1 MSRSTR
7 VAGPAGAVLS
17 RLWSG
22 GRLAPAV
29 SVYHHL
35 HAHPELSGQE
45 HRTAEFVEARLADLG
60 IETFRCGG
68 TGVVGI
74 LRNGEGPVVAYRA
87 DLDGLPIQ
95 EESGVAYASTD
106 TGRLPDGSVSG
117 VMHACGHDLHV
128 TVALA
133 TAGVLVGNRAAWAG
147 TVVWIFQ
154 PAEETAAGAA
164 AMVDDGLWEKAPRPE
179 AVLAQH
185 VTSLPSDQ
193 VRIGVGNVMNLGDSW
208 RVRLRGRGAHGA
220 RPHESIDPIVLGAH
234 LVTRL
239 QTVVSRQVEP
249 GSPVVLT
256 VGTFHAGTKEN
267 VIPDEATLSLNIRTP
282 DAQTRE
288 TVLSAVRRMI
298 VAEAVASGA
307 PEPTIEEISRFP
319 RCFNAPEQAGE
330 VAAVLDAVFGPD
342 NVARDLRATG
352 SEDVGWLA
360 DAIGV
365 PLVFW
370 MFGAYRPGRG
380 PDDMP
385 SNHTPRFAPEPE
397 YAIPAGVRAALA
409 ALGTRLDVPS

>member
-1 MSRSTR
+1 MNR
-7 VAGPAGAVLS
+7 AGAAGAALS
-17 RLWSG
+17 RLWNGS
-22 GRLAPAV
+22 RLAASL

-35 HAHPELSGQE
+35 HARPELSGQE
-45 HRTAEFVEARLADLG
+45 HRTAEFVESRLADLG
-60 IETFRCGG
+60 VETFRCGG
-68 TGVVGI
+68 TGVVGV
-74 LRNGEGPVVAYRA
+74 LRNGTGPVVAYRA
-87 DLDGLPIQ
+87 DLDGLPIR
-95 EESGVAYASTD
+95 EETGVPYASTAQ
-106 TGRLPDGSVSG
+106 GHLPDGSVSG
-117 VMHACGHDLHV
+117 VMHACGHDLHT

-133 TAGVLVGNRAAWAG
+133 AAGVLAENRTTWAG

-164 AMVDDGLWEKAPRPE
+164 AMVEDGLWEKAPRPG

-267 VIPDEATLSLNIRTP
+267 IIPDEATLSLNIRTP
-282 DAQTRE
+282 DAETRQA
-288 TVLSAVRRMI
+288 VLSAVWRVI
-298 VAEAVASGA
+298 AAEANASGA
-307 PEPTIEEISRFP
+307 PEPSIEEISRFP
-319 RCFNAPEQAGE
+319 RCFNAPEQTAE
-330 VAAVLDAVFGPD
+330 VAAALDAVLGSD

-370 MFGAYRPGRG
+370 MFGGYRPGREPG
-380 PDDMP
+380 DMP
-385 SNHTPRFAPEPE
+385 SNHTPHFAPDPG

-409 ALGTRLDVPS
+409 ALGTRLDVPSRP